1 MPIEQDEEWREVPGY
16 PGIWAS
22 SWGRVHRRGRDGLTK
37 AGQRAKPTYGT
48 INRQTSSAGVVYA
61 KRSVRWRGYRILLV
75 SRLVCAAWYGL
86 PPAGAV
92 ALHGDDNPLNN
103 TPANLRWGTQ
113 AENLA
118 AASFR
123 AKRKRI
129 SAEMYRAGLTKLTP
143 GGPGRRKRGPEQE
156 AQQAA

>member
-1 MPIEQDEEWREVPGY
+1 MGEVEEWREVPGY

-22 SWGRVHRRGRDGLTK
+22 SWGRVHRRGRDGLKPT
-37 AGQRAKPTYGT
+37 GQRAKPTFGT
-48 INRQTSSAGVVYA
+48 LTRQVSSSGVVYE

-75 SRLVCAAWYGL
+75 SRLVCSAWYGV

-92 ALHGDDNPLNN
+92 ALHADDDPLNN
-103 TPANLRWGTQ
+103 VPSNLRWGTQ

-123 AKRKRI
+123 AKRKAI
-129 SAEMYRAGLTKLTP
+129 SARMYRDGLTKLAP
-143 GGPGRRKRGPEQE
+143 GGPGRRKCAPEQE